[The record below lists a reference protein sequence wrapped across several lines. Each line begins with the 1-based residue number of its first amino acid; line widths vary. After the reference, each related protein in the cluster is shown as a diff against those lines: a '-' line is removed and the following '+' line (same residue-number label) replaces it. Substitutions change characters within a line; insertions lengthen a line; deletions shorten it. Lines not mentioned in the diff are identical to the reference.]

1 MFLCLITVR
10 IKLSFFVIF
19 FVKIL
24 FVVMLIIN

>member
-10 IKLSFFVIF
+10 IKLSLFVIF